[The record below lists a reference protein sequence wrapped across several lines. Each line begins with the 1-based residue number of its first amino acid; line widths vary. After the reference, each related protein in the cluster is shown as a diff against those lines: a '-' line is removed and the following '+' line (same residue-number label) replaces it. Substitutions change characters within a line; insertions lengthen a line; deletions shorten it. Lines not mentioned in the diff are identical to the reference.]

1 LRIESQARDLPC
13 ARSGYWL
20 PPPVNG
26 ERVRVASPRRLRAQK
41 RVTARLVTKF
51 EYTLAHPAFLRP

>member
-20 PPPVNG
+20 PP
-26 ERVRVASPRRLRAQK
+26 RPR
-41 RVTARLVTKF
+41 
-51 EYTLAHPAFLRP
+51 